1 MTSIRPSV
9 SDEWILIE
17 VARLMRGRENE
28 ELAWCL
34 PLLEYLND
42 YLVYEWL
49 LHDFDLILATD
60 IVYLM

>member
-1 MTSIRPSV
+1 
-9 SDEWILIE
+9 
-17 VARLMRGRENE
+17 MRGRENE

-34 PLLEYLND
+34 PLLEYLSD
-42 YLVYEWL
+42 YLVCEWF